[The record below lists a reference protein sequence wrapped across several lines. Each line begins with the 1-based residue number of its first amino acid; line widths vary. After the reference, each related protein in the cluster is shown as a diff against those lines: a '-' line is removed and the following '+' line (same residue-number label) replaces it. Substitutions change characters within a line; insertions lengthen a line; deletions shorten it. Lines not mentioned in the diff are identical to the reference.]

1 MRKTRKES
9 TSFKREDVVLRYAPQ
24 RVCSAAFDAD
34 AAEEEE
40 EVDDEAAAGVFAR
53 LDAPAAVA
61 VAEACLAFG
70 VFGPAICFCC

>member
-1 MRKTRKES
+1 M
-9 TSFKREDVVLRYAPQ
+9 LRYAPQ

-34 AAEEEE
+34 AAEED

-53 LDAPAAVA
+53 LDALAAVA

-70 VFGPAICFCC
+70 VFGPAISFCC